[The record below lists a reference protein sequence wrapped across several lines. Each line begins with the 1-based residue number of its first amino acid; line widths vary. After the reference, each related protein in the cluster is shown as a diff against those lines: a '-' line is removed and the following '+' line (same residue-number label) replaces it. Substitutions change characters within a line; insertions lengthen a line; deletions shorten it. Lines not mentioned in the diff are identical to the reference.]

1 MAEINICGVTAK
13 AGEHAV
19 GALPVTTL
27 ADGTFLDI
35 PFHVLNGARSGPV
48 LLLTAVSHGDA
59 ITGMEVIRQVMERR
73 HRGGACAESY
83 RL

>member
-48 LLLTAVSHGDA
+48 LLLTAVYGKD
-59 ITGMEVIRQVMERR
+59 
-73 HRGGACAESY
+73 GGRADPAPAP
-83 RL
+83 